1 MPGQRLRGKSSVCW
15 LGCSVG
21 GSRFRVCV
29 SAAALLRYRAV
40 GWKSVR
46 CDAACSAC
54 LAVGAVALRW
64 LANPT
69 QHGLRAGWAMLWPAR
84 AGCGTAVGTFGEVR
98 WLPVAFFHVLLFRGF
113 ALAPET
119 TPAPFFCHV
128 VCRVSRLCGLVCFRL
143 LCLCIAILFGRQA
156 GPACLLTCLCSCCAS
171 PSVVGAG
178 GSRTSRTSVSFFGWC
193 AFVCFAGASS
203 LGDCGVRTLLSLPL
217 RSCGVGSACCHGLR
231 ICVCGSLLSSR
242 AVLFDLLRRGAL
254 SYACLSAPLWVCE
267 CPCLLARCLSA
278 LCLGRSCAGLRGLP
292 RAAASLQ
299 IHS

>member
-1 MPGQRLRGKSSVCW
+1 MCGVPGQRLRGKSSVCW

-113 ALAPET
+113 ALVPET

-128 VCRVSRLCGLVCFRL
+128 VRRVSRLCGLVCFRL

-156 GPACLLTCLCSCCAS
+156 GPACLLTCLCSC
-171 PSVVGAG
+171 
-178 GSRTSRTSVSFFGWC
+178 
-193 AFVCFAGASS
+193 S
-203 LGDCGVRTLLSLPL
+203 LAPHL
-217 RSCGVGSACCHGLR
+217 RWL
-231 ICVCGSLLSSR
+231 
-242 AVLFDLLRRGAL
+242 VLVAR
-254 SYACLSAPLWVCE
+254 V
-267 CPCLLARCLSA
+267 LLARPFFFFVGGA
-278 LCLGRSCAGLRGLP
+278 PLCASQVP
-292 RAAASLQ
+292 R
-299 IHS
+299 H